1 MRTAVVLV
9 ALLAM
14 PAFADEAVPAPAV
27 EGLDMNAWESQ
38 VLGGIFGLYCG
49 YYPDRVT
56 IVSKSIGIATYKEC
70 AKLFA
75 GFGPAC
81 VAQMKAAGK
90 WAVSNSAEG
99 TKLGSEIGACIDGK
113 FAETPKKA
121 PRNKR

>member
-9 ALLAM
+9 TLLAT
-14 PAFADEAVPAPAV
+14 PAFAEEAAPP
-27 EGLDMNAWESQ
+27 LDMNAWESQ

-56 IVSKSIGIATYKEC
+56 IVSRSIGIASYKEC

-99 TKLGSEIGACIDGK
+99 TRLGTEIGACIDGK
-113 FAETPKKA
+113 YASIQKKA
-121 PRNKR
+121 PRNKQ